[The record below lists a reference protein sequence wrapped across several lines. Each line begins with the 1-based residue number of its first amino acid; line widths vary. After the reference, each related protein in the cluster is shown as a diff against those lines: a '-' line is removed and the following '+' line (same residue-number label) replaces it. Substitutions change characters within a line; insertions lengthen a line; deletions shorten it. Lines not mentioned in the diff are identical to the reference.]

1 MKYVLLMIALAAVC
15 SAACVV
21 EPGPTAEPTP
31 SPTTEPTPSPTTEPT
46 RVPTGAAG
54 LRAMDSM
61 SCVEVM
67 LNFDAISLRRD
78 DVGLS
83 TNMEAANVELWIDF
97 ALLMSRLHGETVNFK
112 VARDRVGECQ

>member
-31 SPTTEPTPSPTTEPT
+31 SPTTEPT

-54 LRAMDSM
+54 LEAMDSM